1 MDQSVSSSSQV
12 ETVSCVEY
20 FGPFSEKLGISIEIL
35 NKFKYVV
42 KEVPIGFICELRSFC
57 HSEDQ
62 CISHLF
68 ALTGNKSCNY
78 NESSVRR
85 KIKDSVDKIK
95 KMKKNKNKDVEG
107 FLGSIFKFPERR
119 EDAIIGSFSDDRQ
132 ALAKKIVDKTKEVVI
147 ENRVL
152 KRKLENKSDD
162 LDEVIDDY
170 NVLKESYESLV
181 INCNTIISECN
192 SETVQF
198 NNNNEKLKSTLNKLE
213 EKYKIQSEKLD
224 TKIQQLAE
232 AKSKLGTY
240 GIKNVNKKLKRK
252 NEKIKILT
260 QDLKSKTDENEQLW
274 EELGEKEGIILNE
287 DVLREDSEKYKNE
300 IDDLWEHLFE
310 KEAEKHTLSEQ
321 QQILNKQKVALQKRV
336 SLLNK
341 KFEKTVNEKKILKE
355 QHDIEIENF
364 EYEKKDLNEQIKG
377 LEKVNAFLEGDTIAT
392 FENGKYTNEVR
403 ECCMQLVTEGNV
415 SLNKLPIV
423 ITSVLKNLTGKLPER
438 LPSKSLI
445 SSRLMVEA
453 KIVACK
459 QACEAMLTN
468 YKPTEAKGN
477 VLHQDATTKYHDHY
491 EGMQVTLKDG
501 SNLSLGLSKVGG
513 GDAATYTKCFN
524 NIIDDLARSYSNP
537 DEDSTK
543 VKAKLITSIKCFLS
557 DQCATNNV
565 FNENIEKIRKD
576 LLPTILSLIAET
588 HTHSFE
594 SDESG
599 TFRLARTA
607 AKALTKRGSDKSG
620 IGAFWEVFLKGRDI
634 KNHLVT
640 FHGHRINIAFHD
652 CAAVY
657 FHRNDILELLQDYPE
672 PNGLLKSV
680 LFDIKAKVFIA
691 GARAM
696 GMLDKLVTAPFW
708 KILEQEGSILDIN
721 NHLLQMKLCLSQW
734 AADGSE
740 PFSGAL
746 MYDVSLLDKDD
757 LYNELFKETND
768 PQLDSFTQIA
778 LELLCAQLQII
789 LERQAASQLPGGS
802 YWEPSKNIK
811 EMSKNVPKTN
821 AISERDMAILDNLLK
836 AKPAAKSST
845 LETVLMWT
853 RNKPSKWLCNL
864 PVSERHAALES
875 AQKLAPQYIEI
886 IQNRQKEVETQI
898 ANKLAEKKA
907 KQEKSEQTKMTNKL
921 SVSREIIKFGGV
933 WDKSQMEEKINKLEA
948 KKLREALLVQI
959 KFHKVV
965 LLSKGSKELFQETY
979 NKKKYSNEELQD
991 NLTKIL
997 ELNDLNDDEQDS
1009 VSSECAMSY
1018 KSEDQIQESL
1028 QSKKNILFSKLSGER
1043 LSRQIKQQKE
1053 SLPYYVENPKDL
1065 VGKKISQKC
1074 SENNTIQWFDA
1085 QVISIK
1091 KLKADTVKT
1100 EYNIRYDD
1108 CPDDVWFFPLLMD
1121 LKKGDLLIKS

>member
-1 MDQSVSSSSQV
+1 MDMADIVTKIMQKADLATLIENFRRNKTDSLEILKSLTEAELKKLGLQTIGDRVKLREKVRSGFKQVQYSYSFKMDQSVSSSSQV

-107 FLGSIFKFPERR
+107 FLE
-119 EDAIIGSFSDDRQ
+119 
-132 ALAKKIVDKTKEVVI
+132 
-147 ENRVL
+147 
-152 KRKLENKSDD
+152 KLENKSDD

-252 NEKIKILT
+252 NEKKKILT

-364 EYEKKDLNEQIKG
+364 EYEKKDLNEQIKA

-468 YKPTEAKGN
+468 YKPTQAKGN

-576 LLPTILSLIAET
+576 LLPTVINNFDNLTEIEKSDITKMGRFACRLHLLANFGTAADKALKLFEDSVT
-588 HTHSFE
+588 DSRNPFSFE

-657 FHRNDILELLQDYPE
+657 FHRNDVLELLQDYPE

-691 GARAM
+691 GSRAM

-875 AQKLAPQYIEI
+875 AS
-886 IQNRQKEVETQI
+886 ETC
-898 ANKLAEKKA
+898 
-907 KQEKSEQTKMTNKL
+907 
-921 SVSREIIKFGGV
+921 
-933 WDKSQMEEKINKLEA
+933 
-948 KKLREALLVQI
+948 
-959 KFHKVV
+959 
-965 LLSKGSKELFQETY
+965 
-979 NKKKYSNEELQD
+979 
-991 NLTKIL
+991 
-997 ELNDLNDDEQDS
+997 
-1009 VSSECAMSY
+1009 SS
-1018 KSEDQIQESL
+1018 IH
-1028 QSKKNILFSKLSGER
+1028 
-1043 LSRQIKQQKE
+1043 
-1053 SLPYYVENPKDL
+1053 
-1065 VGKKISQKC
+1065 
-1074 SENNTIQWFDA
+1074 
-1085 QVISIK
+1085 
-1091 KLKADTVKT
+1091 
-1100 EYNIRYDD
+1100 
-1108 CPDDVWFFPLLMD
+1108 
-1121 LKKGDLLIKS
+1121 